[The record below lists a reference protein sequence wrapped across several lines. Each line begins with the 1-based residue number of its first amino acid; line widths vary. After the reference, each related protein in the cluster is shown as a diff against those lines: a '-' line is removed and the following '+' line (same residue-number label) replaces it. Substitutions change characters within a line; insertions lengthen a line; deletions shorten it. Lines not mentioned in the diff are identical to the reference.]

1 MMRMVAFASTRL
13 FAQMPD
19 HDAAPQQNV
28 RVPRFSEASR
38 DQRKLIEVHIMLS
51 GLPLYFAARQRV
63 LLAERHMSA
72 LNKPEAAPALKAS
85 APAAAPHFEAG
96 EQRKAA

>member
-1 MMRMVAFASTRL
+1 
-13 FAQMPD
+13 
-19 HDAAPQQNV
+19 
-28 RVPRFSEASR
+28 
-38 DQRKLIEVHIMLS
+38 MLS

-72 LNKPEAAPALKAS
+72 LNKPEAAPAPKAS
-85 APAAAPHFEAG
+85 APAAAPHFEAE